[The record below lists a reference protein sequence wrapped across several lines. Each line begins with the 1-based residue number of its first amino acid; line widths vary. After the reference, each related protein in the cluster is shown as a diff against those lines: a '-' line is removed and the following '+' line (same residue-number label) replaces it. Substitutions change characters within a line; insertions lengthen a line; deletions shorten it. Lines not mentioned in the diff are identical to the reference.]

1 MINDDDDDYNDDLAG
16 IILTASYIN
25 KQLYIYGKR
34 CGTVNCT
41 FVTKT
46 CQIITKVKVLTL
58 LTAAR
63 ETI

>member
-1 MINDDDDDYNDDLAG
+1 MINDDGDDLAG

-25 KQLYIYGKR
+25 KHLYIYGKR

-58 LTAAR
+58 LRTAR
-63 ETI
+63 KTI